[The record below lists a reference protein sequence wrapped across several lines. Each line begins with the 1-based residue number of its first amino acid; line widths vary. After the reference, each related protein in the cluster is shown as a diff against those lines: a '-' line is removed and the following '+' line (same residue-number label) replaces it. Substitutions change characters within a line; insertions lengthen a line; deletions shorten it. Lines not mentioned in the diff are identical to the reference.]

1 MLSPSLYLQGTEDE
15 ESKDKLSWI
24 YENYLAAML
33 YTAKKYVGQHQVEE
47 DVVHNAIL
55 KIIDNL
61 DHIDPSEPVKT
72 KNYVCIIVKSCA
84 IDWLRKNKNYS
95 DTDLDSCT
103 YEVESTEPSP
113 LEQVLTQNGYNK
125 LVRCI
130 RSLPDTYRLVCEL
143 KYIHGCKEREIADI
157 LNLTVKNVS
166 IRIVRGRKKLIHM
179 LREGENND

>member
-61 DHIDPSEPVKT
+61 DYIDPSEPVKT

-113 LEQVLTQNGYNK
+113 LEQVLTQEGYNK

-130 RSLPDTYRLVCEL
+130 RSLPDT
-143 KYIHGCKEREIADI
+143 
-157 LNLTVKNVS
+157 
-166 IRIVRGRKKLIHM
+166 
-179 LREGENND
+179 